1 MHRRAAA
8 LVAMMAA
15 LVLSAAPAAAEPNP
29 AFNRAVSGPVVG
41 ATFVDFLT
49 SGCGLV
55 HQTVD
60 GTSTTAK
67 GETGS
72 FHLDM
77 CPTFGVDSGSVEIGS
92 FTLRD
97 PRGSTLDGTVTGV
110 YDTSTPPNIPFEFTL
125 HAVTGTRC
133 SATPEGRSP
142 SPACGNSSPFPARSR
157 ELSWGRSVRSC
168 LTAASCSR
176 PVAGGT
182 SPAGRGARDR

>member
-1 MHRRAAA
+1 LWGRP
-8 LVAMMAA
+8 
-15 LVLSAAPAAAEPNP
+15 SSN
-29 AFNRAVSGPVVG
+29 
-41 ATFVDFLT
+41 FLT

-60 GTSTTAK
+60 GTYTTAK

-77 CPTFGVDSGSVEIGS
+77 CPTFGVDSGSVEVGS

-125 HAVTGTRC
+125 HAVTGTRLFRH
-133 SATPEGRSP
+133 ARGTITLAGVWEFVAIP
-142 SPACGNSSPFPARSR
+142 SPIS
-157 ELSWGRSVRSC
+157 
-168 LTAASCSR
+168 
-176 PVAGGT
+176 GT
-182 SPAGRGARDR
+182 LMGSLGP

>member
-1 MHRRAAA
+1 MHRRVAA

-15 LVLSAAPAAAEPNP
+15 LVLSAAPVAAEPNP

-41 ATFVDFLT
+41 TTFVDFLT

-60 GTSTTAK
+60 GTYTTAK

-77 CPTFGVDSGSVEIGS
+77 CPTFGVDSGSVEVGS

-125 HAVTGTRC
+125 HAVTGTRLFRH
-133 SATPEGRSP
+133 ARGTITLAGVWEFVAIP
-142 SPACGNSSPFPARSR
+142 SPIS
-157 ELSWGRSVRSC
+157 
-168 LTAASCSR
+168 
-176 PVAGGT
+176 
-182 SPAGRGARDR
+182 GALVGSLGP